1 MRAHD
6 EAHDGDALPAALAD
20 AARALRAEVP
30 VRPAWRDAVLAALAA
45 EPAPRPALRARR
57 LVLSPAAG
65 IAAALACMAGGAA
78 LARLALPEPTPAAAA
93 ALAPANSVRFVL
105 VAPGAARVALVGDFN
120 GWDPAA
126 SPMRAGGDGRTWRL
140 ELPLAPGRHA
150 YAFVVDGDVIP
161 DPVAPRAADDDFGI
175 ASSVVLVAGPST

>member
-6 EAHDGDALPAALAD
+6 EAPDEDALPAALGD

-30 VRPAWRDAVLAALAA
+30 VRPAWRDAVLAELAA
-45 EPAPRPALRARR
+45 EPAPRRPHRTR

-78 LARLALPEPTPAAAA
+78 LARLALPAPPAAVAAATPA
-93 ALAPANSVRFVL
+93 PGDSVRFVL

-120 GWDPAA
+120 GWDPDA